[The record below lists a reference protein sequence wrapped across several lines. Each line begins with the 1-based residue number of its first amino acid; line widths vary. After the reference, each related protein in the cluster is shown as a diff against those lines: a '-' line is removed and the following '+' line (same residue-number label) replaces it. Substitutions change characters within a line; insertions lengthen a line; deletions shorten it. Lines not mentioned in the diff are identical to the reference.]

1 MARAPRGPVSTT
13 IGDMENRPLLRFDK
27 RQEALNFRL
36 AEFASQPRSFL
47 HRSGAPAPVTGG
59 DGLSLNASLLLNAA
73 ELARATTDRTLRAAI
88 NKIMRN
94 AAKRALDKVRA
105 LSRPTYETG
114 AFMSNWAVDLADV
127 GGGLKLRMSLRNP
140 VPYSLY
146 VHRKGTGPTRTVV
159 NTYVIP
165 YVREQL
171 QREII
176 EDLSSKLSAPLKR
189 QLFGA

>member
-13 IGDMENRPLLRFDK
+13 IGDTQNRPLLRFDA
-27 RQEALNFRL
+27 RQEALQARLDTFRGR
-36 AEFASQPRSFL
+36 AV
-47 HRSGAPAPVTGG
+47 PVQGG
-59 DGLSLNASLLLNAA
+59 DGLALNAAMLLNAT

-88 NKIMRN
+88 NRIMRN
-94 AAKRALDKVRA
+94 AAKRAIDKVRA

-114 AFMSNWAVDLADV
+114 AFMSNWAADLDDV

-146 VHRKGTGPTRTVV
+146 VHRKGTRRDKTVV

-176 EDLSSKLSAPLKR
+176 EDLSNKLSAPLKR

>member
-13 IGDMENRPLLRFDK
+13 IGDKRNTPLLRFDT
-27 RQEALNFRL
+27 RQEALQARLDTFRGE
-36 AEFASQPRSFL
+36 AV
-47 HRSGAPAPVTGG
+47 PVTGG

-73 ELARATTDRTLRAAI
+73 ELARATTDRTLRAAL
-88 NKIMRN
+88 NKILRA

-105 LSRPTYETG
+105 LSRPTYDTG
-114 AFMSNWAVDLADV
+114 AFMSNWAVDLDDV
-127 GGGLKLRMSLRNP
+127 GGGLRLRMSFRNP

-146 VHRKGTGPTRTVV
+146 VHRSGKPRSFTVV

-176 EDLSSKLSAPLKR
+176 EDLSTKLSAPLKR